1 MIVSTRI
8 KKFSQCT
15 RRGIRNL
22 AIISFLLSI
31 YKDLVIKSRQT
42 NIDKE
47 DIFLSYIFFFL
58 KKKVEIHSN
67 IIIKYIYFIFISC
80 LSNQTYFYILCIFF
94 FSITPSIQGRK
105 ETFPFLFVRLC
116 MLLIK
121 G

>member
-8 KKFSQCT
+8 QKFSQCT

-47 DIFLSYIFFFL
+47 DMFLSYLFFF
-58 KKKVEIHSN
+58 
-67 IIIKYIYFIFISC
+67 
-80 LSNQTYFYILCIFF
+80 
-94 FSITPSIQGRK
+94 
-105 ETFPFLFVRLC
+105 
-116 MLLIK
+116 
-121 G
+121 

>member
-47 DIFLSYIFFFL
+47 DMFLSYLLFFF
-58 KKKVEIHSN
+58 KKK
-67 IIIKYIYFIFISC
+67 
-80 LSNQTYFYILCIFF
+80 
-94 FSITPSIQGRK
+94 
-105 ETFPFLFVRLC
+105 
-116 MLLIK
+116 
-121 G
+121 